1 MIDIVPFGEWVFSSA
16 AGLLGLVGVFGYSFL
31 VAFILPMPGEVV
43 LAMPIDL
50 GLSPLTTLA
59 LVIGVSSLG
68 KAIGSL
74 AALRIGQ
81 QAFRFGPIE
90 TLREYL
96 LGCLYSLPD
105 PLSRSFSTVSTTI
118 EQDNRFVAFVRRY
131 GYVGLALV
139 LAVPLMPDTAVV
151 YAFSA
156 IKIDPI
162 KFAAAAFI
170 GTVLRLLAVVGLLE
184 LLFAIV

>member
-1 MIDIVPFGEWVFSSA
+1 VFDIVSFGEWLFSSA

-43 LAMPIDL
+43 LAMPINL
-50 GLSPLTTLA
+50 GLSPLATLA

-81 QAFRFGPIE
+81 RVNNFGLIE
-90 TLREYL
+90 TIRKHVLTR
-96 LGCLYSLPD
+96 LYSVPFSVSL
-105 PLSRSFSTVSTTI
+105 FSTVSTVFK
-118 EQDNRFVAFVRRY
+118 QDSRLVTLIRRY
-131 GYVGLALV
+131 GYVGLALA

-184 LLFAIV
+184 LVLSIV